1 MRDPALR
8 SSDFRLVNVMG
19 IKGMEVDNSEKERA
33 KEKNSR
39 VKKKNSGK
47 GEKFRYLIKSD

>member
-8 SSDFRLVNVMG
+8 SSDFRLVKVMG

-39 VKKKNSGK
+39 VKKKILAR
-47 GEKFRYLIKSD
+47 EKNLDI